1 MQQWPECIEG
11 ELRHVEQQKLLQ
23 VRRIGNW
30 PKVSNADA
38 IEMHATQ
45 TAAQGE
51 GRELFDALQMLKEQV
66 LQVREPC
73 DNPNIREAVNA
84 KYLQVLQAPDSGER
98 SQIGR
103 PAKLELE
110 GAKRGQRFENIE
122 CGQLDADQ
130 GESLKRLESG
140 DNLDVPLVTDER
152 QLMKS
157 GEVLEREQRNSAP
170 GARTQSEFLEVWP
183 Q

>member
-1 MQQWPECIEG
+1 M
-11 ELRHVEQQKLLQ
+11 
-23 VRRIGNW
+23 RRIGNR

-103 PAKLELE
+103 PAKLELARE
-110 GAKRGQRFENIE
+110 FSQA
-122 CGQLDADQ
+122 AD
-130 GESLKRLESG
+130 G
-140 DNLDVPLVTDER
+140 
-152 QLMKS
+152 
-157 GEVLEREQRNSAP
+157 
-170 GARTQSEFLEVWP
+170 F
-183 Q
+183 